1 MYSCMKKEKWDLLKR
16 FRNGGRG
23 IKDNDG
29 EWIQLWY
36 IRTLV
41 NGKMYPQ

>member
-16 FRNGGRG
+16 FRNGGGG

-29 EWIQLWY
+29 EMNSTMIY
-36 IRTLV
+36 K
-41 NGKMYPQ
+41 NFGKW